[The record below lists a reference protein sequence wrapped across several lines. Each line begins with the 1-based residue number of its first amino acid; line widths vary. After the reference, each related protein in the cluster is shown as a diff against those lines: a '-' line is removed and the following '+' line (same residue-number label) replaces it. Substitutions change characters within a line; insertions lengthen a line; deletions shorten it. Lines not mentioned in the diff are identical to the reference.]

1 MPDPLVDNPLSGHA
15 TPPDLP
21 PTLAEPPPVRLLAIA
36 DVTLL
41 CPPSHEPALD
51 RLYLDILRFLP
62 ADPALKPPAP
72 NTFAA
77 AQLEKY
83 RLPGAVLP
91 STQPVR
97 PTPPLPRVYRAE
109 NHALIYQPIDR
120 IRPEH
125 FKLIQLQVPSHAELI
140 ERLSA
145 AQLPYQVIRGLM
157 PGVVH
162 VELSDPAGHL
172 LQIFESP
179 MNMPL

>member
-1 MPDPLVDNPLSGHA
+1 MGEPLADNPPSGQA
-15 TPPDLP
+15 VPPELP
-21 PTLAEPPPVRLLAIA
+21 PPVSEPPPVRLLAIA
-36 DVTLL
+36 DVTVL
-41 CPPSHEPALD
+41 CPPGHEADLD
-51 RLYLDILRFLP
+51 RLYIDVLRFEP
-62 ADPALKPPAP
+62 DDPALKPPAP

-77 AQLEKY
+77 TQLEKY

-140 ERLSA
+140 DRLSA
-145 AQLPYQVIRGLM
+145 AQIPYQVIRGLM

-162 VELSDPAGHL
+162 IEIADPAGHL
-172 LQIFESP
+172 LQVFESP
-179 MNMPL
+179 LNMPL